1 MMHMPL
7 YTWLTMIQAINILFY
22 QIQLHEYYQLTEN
35 LIADLENSL
44 LKYSFMCLK
53 LKSSSVIYVIYS
65 LWGKYAGCTYIHT
78 NKP

>member
-1 MMHMPL
+1 
-7 YTWLTMIQAINILFY
+7 MIQTINILFY

-44 LKYSFMCLK
+44 LK